1 MYSSDAARNVPT
13 PSPLTTLLRRIC
25 YSLFLSIRVCD
36 PTTENMFFC
45 SSVEKVHRITEKIV
59 PLHIMTLYRTLLI
72 LLIATI
78 FTACTEYGDFERRLA
93 VADSLMTHELPDSA
107 YHMLCGM
114 DAEAE
119 EVSEPLRMRHLLL
132 RSNAQNKAYVDFTS
146 DSIGCLLVN
155 YYDAHGTPNERML
168 AHYIKGCAYR
178 DMGDQPASLRC
189 YNDAVAAADTSRA
202 DCNYDQLSIIY
213 GQIADIF
220 DRRAMP
226 DNALQAYEYA
236 ERYAWMAKDT
246 INVFTIWG
254 NKSNALIDQ
263 GKIEEA
269 LRIKEA
275 AAEGFRNTG
284 YPQKAAR
291 VLGLCIKWYALQG
304 EFDKAKVAMDEY
316 EKRSGYFLEGGDAKP
331 GKEGYYHIKGTYFQ
345 EKGEMDSAEH
355 YFRKLQHSGTSRND
369 QYLAAWGMTQL
380 YYHKD
385 QLDSIG
391 KYALQT
397 LLHSDTLYNIRAAE
411 NLQNAQA
418 MYDYARH
425 QEKAHRKELE
435 AKEAKLKQFKWVI
448 RCIVIAVL
456 ASILCGGGIFFWRK
470 RSRKFRRHF
479 KLIHQYIGQKKTE
492 LDISRQEKSDLCTQL
507 HTANEEN
514 ALLNTQIDAYNQ
526 KINRL
531 NEQIKDKT
539 RLIQELN
546 KTINQNATDL
556 QLKEQMQQTIAILQE
571 RVDAYQ
577 KEIDIHTQTHS
588 LNLLQQLPDVKRM
601 LEMGLNRKGLP
612 TYKDWHALYPLVEE
626 FCPKLAVIRNDIDHA
641 DYQICVLTK
650 LGCKLSD
657 IVYLT
662 GLNNN
667 NLSTRRLRLLKKLF
681 HTNVGGAAMFDKLMR
696 EL

>member
-1 MYSSDAARNVPT
+1 MV
-13 PSPLTTLLRRIC
+13 
-25 YSLFLSIRVCD
+25 
-36 PTTENMFFC
+36 
-45 SSVEKVHRITEKIV
+45 SV
-59 PLHIMTLYRTLLI
+59 
-72 LLIATI
+72 AWCGQS
-78 FTACTEYGDFERRLA
+78 A
-93 VADSLMTHELPDSA
+93 HEQPDSA
-107 YHMLCGM
+107 YRMLCGM
-114 DAEAE
+114 NAEAE
-119 EVSEPLRMRHLLL
+119 SMPQSLRMRHLLL

-146 DSIGCLLVN
+146 DSIGCLLVD
-155 YYDAHGTPNERML
+155 YYTAHGTPNERML

-178 DMGDQPASLRC
+178 DMSDQPASLRC

-202 DCNYDQLSIIY
+202 DCNYDLLSIIY

-236 ERYAWMAKDT
+236 ERYAWKAKDT

-254 NKSNALIDQ
+254 NKSNALINQ
-263 GKIEEA
+263 GKIQEA
-269 LRIKEA
+269 LHIKEA
-275 AAEGFRNTG
+275 AAEGFRAMG
-284 YPQKAAR
+284 YPQKAAW
-291 VLGLCIKWYALQG
+291 VLGLCIKWYARQG
-304 EFDKAKVAMDEY
+304 EFDKAKAAMDDY
-316 EKRSGYFLEGGDAKP
+316 ENHSGYFMESGDTKP
-331 GKEGYYHIKGTYFQ
+331 GKEGYYSIKGTYFL
-345 EKGEMDSAEH
+345 EKDELDSAEH
-355 YFRKLQHSGTSRND
+355 YFRKLLNNNSIKNQH
-369 QYLAAWGMTQL
+369 LAVWGLSQL
-380 YYHKD
+380 FKR
-385 QLDSIG
+385 LSISDSIA
-391 KYALQT
+391 KYAYLGDI
-397 LLHSDTLYNIRAAE
+397 LGDTLYSEQVAKSLQAAQSQY
-411 NLQNAQA
+411 N
-418 MYDYARH
+418 YTRH
-425 QEKAHRKELE
+425 LETAHRKELE

-448 RCIVIAVL
+448 RCIVIAVI

-492 LDISRQEKSDLCTQL
+492 LDISRQENSDLCTQL

-514 ALLNTQIDAYNQ
+514 ALLNTQIDANNR
-526 KINRL
+526 KISRL

-571 RVDAYQ
+571 RVDTYQ

>member
-1 MYSSDAARNVPT
+1 
-13 PSPLTTLLRRIC
+13 
-25 YSLFLSIRVCD
+25 
-36 PTTENMFFC
+36 
-45 SSVEKVHRITEKIV
+45 
-59 PLHIMTLYRTLLI
+59 MTLYRTLLI
-72 LLIATI
+72 LLIAAI
-78 FTACTEYGDFERRLA
+78 FTTCTEYGDFERRLT
-93 VADSLMTHELPDSA
+93 VADSLMTHEMPDSA
-107 YHMLCGM
+107 YRMLCGM
-114 DAEAE
+114 NEEAE

-155 YYDAHGTPNERML
+155 YYDAHGAPNERML
-168 AHYIKGCAYR
+168 AHYMKGCTYR

-202 DCNYDQLSIIY
+202 DCNFRQLGIIY
-213 GQIADIF
+213 QQIAKIF
-220 DRRAMP
+220 NDRAMP

-236 ERYAWMAKDT
+236 ERYARKTQDS
-246 INVFTIWG
+246 IGIFTIWG
-254 NKSNALIDQ
+254 NKSNALINQ
-263 GKIEEA
+263 GKIQEA
-269 LRIKEA
+269 LSIKEA
-275 AAEGFRNTG
+275 AAEGFHSIGNYRDAILTIGSCIRIYTELDSFNKA
-284 YPQKAAR
+284 KAA
-291 VLGLCIKWYALQG
+291 I
-304 EFDKAKVAMDEY
+304 DEY
-316 EKRSGYFLEGGDAKP
+316 EALSGYFANNEEIVP
-331 GKEGYYHIKGTYFQ
+331 GHEDYYYIKGFYYYKT
-345 EKGEMDSAEH
+345 GNIDSAQH
-355 YFRKLQHSGTSRND
+355 YFRKLQLTGKSPNDHYLTSWGLTQVYY
-369 QYLAAWGMTQL
+369 QYGDA
-380 YYHKD
+380 
-385 QLDSIG
+385 DSIA

-397 LLHSDTLYNIRAAE
+397 LAQSDTLYNIGAAS

-435 AKEAKLKQFKWVI
+435 AKDAKLKQFKWTI

-456 ASILCGGGIFFWRK
+456 ASILGGGGIFFWRK

-492 LDISRQEKSDLCTQL
+492 LDISRQENSDLHTQL
-507 HTANEEN
+507 HTANAEN
-514 ALLNTQIDAYNQ
+514 ALLNTQIDAYNR
-526 KINRL
+526 KISRL

>member
-1 MYSSDAARNVPT
+1 M
-13 PSPLTTLLRRIC
+13 
-25 YSLFLSIRVCD
+25 
-36 PTTENMFFC
+36 EN
-45 SSVEKVHRITEKIV
+45 
-59 PLHIMTLYRTLLI
+59 
-72 LLIATI
+72 
-78 FTACTEYGDFERRLA
+78 GD
-93 VADSLMTHELPDSA
+93 T
-107 YHMLCGM
+107 
-114 DAEAE
+114 
-119 EVSEPLRMRHLLL
+119 
-132 RSNAQNKAYVDFTS
+132 
-146 DSIGCLLVN
+146 
-155 YYDAHGTPNERML
+155 
-168 AHYIKGCAYR
+168 
-178 DMGDQPASLRC
+178 
-189 YNDAVAAADTSRA
+189 
-202 DCNYDQLSIIY
+202 
-213 GQIADIF
+213 
-220 DRRAMP
+220 
-226 DNALQAYEYA
+226 
-236 ERYAWMAKDT
+236 
-246 INVFTIWG
+246 
-254 NKSNALIDQ
+254 
-263 GKIEEA
+263 
-269 LRIKEA
+269 
-275 AAEGFRNTG
+275 
-284 YPQKAAR
+284 
-291 VLGLCIKWYALQG
+291 
-304 EFDKAKVAMDEY
+304 
-316 EKRSGYFLEGGDAKP
+316 KP
-331 GKEGYYHIKGTYFQ
+331 GKEGYYHIKGTYFL
-345 EKGEMDSAEH
+345 EKGELDSAEH
-355 YFRKLQHSGTSRND
+355 YFRKLQHSGTTRND
-369 QYLAAWGMTQL
+369 LYLATWGLTQL

-397 LLHSDTLYNIRAAE
+397 FLHSDTLYNIGAAE
-411 NLQNAQA
+411 NLQYAQA
-418 MYDYARH
+418 QYDYTRH
-425 QEKAHRKELE
+425 LETAHRKELE

-456 ASILCGGGIFFWRK
+456 ASILCSGGIFFWRK

-492 LDISRQEKSDLCTQL
+492 LDISRQENSDLCTQL

-626 FCPKLAVIRNDIDHA
+626 FCPKLALIRNDIDHA

>member
-1 MYSSDAARNVPT
+1 MKLQYIF
-13 PSPLTTLLRRIC
+13 PL
-25 YSLFLSIRVCD
+25 
-36 PTTENMFFC
+36 
-45 SSVEKVHRITEKIV
+45 
-59 PLHIMTLYRTLLI
+59 

-78 FTACTEYGDFERRLA
+78 FTACTEHGDFERRLA
-93 VADSLMTHELPDSA
+93 TADSLMTHEMPDSA
-107 YHMLCGM
+107 YRMLCGM
-114 DAEAE
+114 NEEAE

-155 YYDAHGTPNERML
+155 YYNAHGTPNERML

-275 AAEGFRNTG
+275 AAEGFRNMG

-316 EKRSGYFLEGGDAKP
+316 ENHSGYFLEGGDAKP
-331 GKEGYYHIKGTYFQ
+331 GKEGYYHIKGTYFL
-345 EKGEMDSAEH
+345 EKGELDSAEH
-355 YFRKLQHSGTSRND
+355 YFRKLQHSGTTRND
-369 QYLAAWGMTQL
+369 QYLATWGLTQL
-380 YYHKD
+380 YYGKMP
-385 QLDSIG
+385 LDSIG

-397 LLHSDTLYNIRAAE
+397 FLHSDTLYNIGAAE
-411 NLQNAQA
+411 NLQKAQA
-418 MYDYARH
+418 QYNYTRH
-425 QEKAHRKELE
+425 LETAHRKELE
-435 AKEAKLKQFKWVI
+435 AKDMEISRRNWIIAGVLLLSI
-448 RCIVIAVL
+448 IV
-456 ASILCGGGIFFWRK
+456 FFWRRQIRLK
-470 RSRKFRRHF
+470 KSELRTANRKNTQ
-479 KLIHQYIGQKKTE
+479 L
-492 LDISRQEKSDLCTQL
+492 STQL

-514 ALLNTQIDAYNQ
+514 QQLNTQLDANNL
-526 KINRL
+526 KIAQL
-531 NEQIKDKT
+531 NEQISEKGQ
-539 RLIQELN
+539 LIKQLN
-546 KTINQNATDL
+546 EVINKNAADL
-556 QLKEQMQQTIAILQE
+556 QLNTQLQQTVAILEE
-571 RVDAYQ
+571 RLAAYLKE
-577 KEIDIHTQTHS
+577 KEIHSRTHN
-588 LNLLQQLPDVKRM
+588 LNTLQQQPVVKHFAELANGRT
-601 LEMGLNRKGLP
+601 KHP
-612 TYKDWHALYPLVEE
+612 TYKDWHTLYPLVEE
-626 FCPKLAVIRNDIDHA
+626 FYPQLAVLRKDISDA
-641 DYQICVLTK
+641 EYQICVLTK
-650 LGCKLSD
+650 LGFRLSD
-657 IVYLT
+657 IGHLT
-662 GLNNN
+662 HLDNN
-667 NLSTRRLRLLKKLF
+667 NLCAMRTRLLTKLF
-681 HTNVGGAAMFDKLMR
+681 HTKGGTSMFDKR
-696 EL
+696 IKEL

>member
-1 MYSSDAARNVPT
+1 MMK
-13 PSPLTTLLRRIC
+13 TLRKTYI
-25 YSLFLSIRVCD
+25 F
-36 PTTENMFFC
+36 
-45 SSVEKVHRITEKIV
+45 
-59 PLHIMTLYRTLLI
+59 

-93 VADSLMTHELPDSA
+93 TADSLMTHELPDSA
-107 YHMLCGM
+107 YRMLCGM

-236 ERYAWMAKDT
+236 ERYAWKAKDT

-254 NKSNALIDQ
+254 NKSNALINQ
-263 GKIEEA
+263 GKIQEA
-269 LRIKEA
+269 LHIKEA
-275 AAEGFRNTG
+275 AAEGFRAMG

-291 VLGLCIKWYALQG
+291 VLGLCIKWYARQG
-304 EFDKAKVAMDEY
+304 EFDKAKAAMDDY
-316 EKRSGYFLEGGDAKP
+316 ENHSGYFMENGETKP
-331 GKEGYYHIKGTYFQ
+331 GKEGYYSIKGTYFL
-345 EKGEMDSAEH
+345 EKDELDSAEH
-355 YFRKLQHSGTSRND
+355 YFRKLLNNNSIKKQH
-369 QYLAAWGMTQL
+369 LAVWGLSQL
-380 YYHKD
+380 FKR
-385 QLDSIG
+385 LSISDSIA
-391 KYALQT
+391 KYAYLGDI
-397 LLHSDTLYNIRAAE
+397 LGDTLYSEQVAKSLQAAQSQY
-411 NLQNAQA
+411 N
-418 MYDYARH
+418 YTRH
-425 QEKAHRKELE
+425 LETAHRKELE

-448 RCIVIAVL
+448 RCIVIAVI

-492 LDISRQEKSDLCTQL
+492 LDISRQENSDLCTQL

-514 ALLNTQIDAYNQ
+514 ALLNTQLYTANKENILLHTQIEKNS
-526 KINRL
+526 KLIFGL
-531 NEQIKDKT
+531 NEQLKKKDADIKTLVLLKDSTEQLVRQLETEIRKRDAVKAKGKAEDT
-539 RLIQELN
+539 QIVKLFAQMAEERTGLP
-546 KTINQNATDL
+546 ATDNWTELFKVMDNHFPSFTL
-556 QLKEQMQQTIAILQE
+556 QIKSCRSIGKNE
-571 RVDAYQ
+571 YQ
-577 KEIDIHTQTHS
+577 
-588 LNLLQQLPDVKRM
+588 V
-601 LEMGLNRKGLP
+601 
-612 TYKDWHALYPLVEE
+612 
-626 FCPKLAVIRNDIDHA
+626 
-641 DYQICVLTK
+641 CVLTK
-650 LGCKLSD
+650 LGFRVSD
-657 IVYLT
+657 IAYLT
-662 GLNNN
+662 NNSSN
-667 NLSTRRLRLLKKLF
+667 SITNLRSRMMTKLF
-681 HTNVGGAAMFDKLMR
+681 GEEGGAKDFDAKIASL
-696 EL
+696 

>member
-1 MYSSDAARNVPT
+1 
-13 PSPLTTLLRRIC
+13 
-25 YSLFLSIRVCD
+25 
-36 PTTENMFFC
+36 MFFC
-45 SSVEKVHRITEKIV
+45 RKSSPHYRKNRTLACRRRYYRSEILKQAWYFTHLIV
-59 PLHIMTLYRTLLI
+59 PLHIMTLFRTLLI

-93 VADSLMTHELPDSA
+93 VADSLMTHEQPDSA
-107 YHMLCGM
+107 YRMLCGM

-236 ERYAWMAKDT
+236 ERYAWKAKDT

-254 NKSNALIDQ
+254 NKSNALINQ
-263 GKIEEA
+263 GKIQEA
-269 LRIKEA
+269 LHIKEA
-275 AAEGFRNTG
+275 AAEGFRKMG
-284 YPQKAAR
+284 YPQYAAQ
-291 VLGLCIKWYALQG
+291 VMGLCIKWYALQG

-331 GKEGYYHIKGTYFQ
+331 GKEGYYHIKGTYFL
-345 EKGEMDSAEH
+345 EKGELDSAEH
-355 YFRKLQHSGTSRND
+355 YFRKLLHSSTTRNN
-369 QYLAAWGMTQL
+369 QYLATWGLAQL
-380 YYHKD
+380 YYGKMP
-385 QLDSIG
+385 LDSIG

-397 LLHSDTLYNIRAAE
+397 LLHSDTLYNIGAAE

-418 MYDYARH
+418 QYDYTRH
-425 QEKAHRKELE
+425 LETAHRKELE

-456 ASILCGGGIFFWRK
+456 ASILCGGGIFLWRK

-479 KLIHQYIGQKKTE
+479 KLIHQYIGQKKAE
-492 LDISRQEKSDLCTQL
+492 LDISRQENSDLHTQL

-514 ALLNTQIDAYNQ
+514 AQLNTQLDTANEENILLHTQIEKNS
-526 KINRL
+526 KLIFGL
-531 NEQIKDKT
+531 NEQLKKKDADIKTLALLKDGTEQLVRQLETEIRKRDAVKAKEKAEDT
-539 RLIQELN
+539 QIVKLFAQMAEERTGLP
-546 KTINQNATDL
+546 ATDNWTELFKVMDNHFPSFTL
-556 QLKEQMQQTIAILQE
+556 QIKSCRSIGKNE
-571 RVDAYQ
+571 YQ
-577 KEIDIHTQTHS
+577 
-588 LNLLQQLPDVKRM
+588 V
-601 LEMGLNRKGLP
+601 
-612 TYKDWHALYPLVEE
+612 
-626 FCPKLAVIRNDIDHA
+626 
-641 DYQICVLTK
+641 CVLTK
-650 LGCKLSD
+650 LGFRVSD
-657 IVYLT
+657 IAYLT
-662 GLNNN
+662 NNSSN
-667 NLSTRRLRLLKKLF
+667 SITNLRSRMMVKLF
-681 HTNVGGAAMFDKLMR
+681 GEEGGAKDFDAKIASL
-696 EL
+696 